1 MRRVILTLLGLLA
14 ITPAQAGPAEEA
26 RALYA
31 RFVAAQNGH
40 DFDAVRATLLED
52 DRFLWITN
60 GLALR
65 GPDAAIARMQGFHAN
80 EVWRIDPVWSRAQAI
95 EPAPG
100 TVVLHVPLVLT
111 VGRAAAPDRYRILVS
126 ALCVQANAGW
136 RIAALFTT
144 DANPEGWPGGRPD

>member
-1 MRRVILTLLGLLA
+1 MRPILFALLGLLA
-14 ITPAQAGPAEEA
+14 TGPLRAAPPEDA

-31 RFVAAQNGH
+31 RFVAAQNAH
-40 DFDAVRATLLED
+40 DFDAVRATLLDD

-65 GPDAAIARMQGFHAN
+65 GPEAAIARMRGFHGNA
-80 EVWRIDPVWSRAQAI
+80 VWRIDPVWARAQAI
-95 EPAPG
+95 EPGPG

-126 ALCVQANAGW
+126 ALCVEGAGGW

-144 DANPEGWPGGRPD
+144 DANPDGWVD